1 MSESP
6 KNEIDQI
13 SYALAMNLAASVMQI
28 PLELNRQLIADV
40 FRKLLSGGRPEL
52 EPGVYRAAL
61 QNLQAKIQAKSKGA
75 EETASANEKE
85 GKDFL
90 KKNAEKEGVVVTP
103 SGLQYL
109 VLQEG
114 EGQSPKASD
123 VVKVHYEGKLIS
135 GTVFDSS
142 IRRGEPI
149 EFPLNQVIAGWTEGL
164 QLMKPGAKYR
174 FFIPSELAY
183 GSRGAGGVIG
193 PNATLIFDVELIS
206 FRSK

>member
-1 MSESP
+1 MSDLL

-28 PLELNRQLIADV
+28 PLELNKPLIAKTV
-40 FRKLLSGGRPEL
+40 EKLLNGARPEL

-61 QNLQAKIQAKSKGA
+61 QNLQTKLQ
-75 EETASANEKE
+75 ASAQGNKAAAEANARE
-85 GKDFL
+85 GREFL
-90 KKNAEKEGVVVTP
+90 KENATRDGVRTTA

-109 VLQEG
+109 VIREG
-114 EGQSPKASD
+114 DGESPKPTD
-123 VVKVHYEGKLIS
+123 IVKVHYEGKLIS
-135 GTVFDSS
+135 GKVFDSS
-142 IRRGEPI
+142 IQRGEPI

-183 GSRGAGGVIG
+183 GARGAGNAIG
-193 PNATLIFDVELIS
+193 PNATLIFEVELLS

>member
-1 MSESP
+1 MSDLL

-28 PLELNRQLIADV
+28 PLELNKPLIAKTV
-40 FRKLLSGGRPEL
+40 EKLLNGGRPEL

-61 QNLQAKIQAKSKGA
+61 QNLQAKLQAGA
-75 EETASANEKE
+75 QGDKAAAEANARE
-85 GKDFL
+85 GREFL
-90 KKNAEKEGVVVTP
+90 KENATREGVATTA
-103 SGLQYL
+103 SGLQYF
-109 VLQEG
+109 VIREG
-114 EGQSPKASD
+114 EGESPKATD
-123 VVKVHYEGKLIS
+123 VVKVHYEGKLLS
-135 GTVFDSS
+135 GKVFDSS
-142 IRRGEPI
+142 IQRGEPI

-183 GSRGAGGVIG
+183 GARGAGGAIG
-193 PNATLIFDVELIS
+193 PNATLIFEVELLS